1 MYRYN
6 ICHRL
11 TTGELLYLGKQQQWV
26 NDMTQAI
33 TLHGSGAEG
42 QRIDE
47 GLGTGG
53 VLGGFLVPLRQ
64 TSGQA
69 PTTFSVISKQSEQ
82 ACDHDVSVARRA

>member
-42 QRIDE
+42 
-47 GLGTGG
+47 
-53 VLGGFLVPLRQ
+53 
-64 TSGQA
+64 A
-69 PTTFSVISKQSEQ
+69 PASDVR
-82 ACDHDVSVARRA
+82 AGPHDVFCDIETKRASVRS